1 MWYETTVNV
10 KFQGEVI
17 NFKLTNYV
25 GFVNLSFRR
34 WFNSLWIRIS
44 FTKNAICN
52 IHHFS
57 KKKKNST
64 HSCKNL
70 QKIKAIKRIEY
81 CNIEWLSMALLDSE
95 RRLSW
100 ESVPNKRRLLNL
112 PKMQSV
118 LVSPKDS
125 LAYLSR
131 RDKPA
136 QQVLSVMMR
145 ALKKT
150 LRTFISWKN
159 KWKKEIYKRSGGC

>member
-1 MWYETTVNV
+1 MSASWICRFVDGLTPCESEFRLRKMLFATFII
-10 KFQGEVI
+10 FQ
-17 NFKLTNYV
+17 
-25 GFVNLSFRR
+25 
-34 WFNSLWIRIS
+34 
-44 FTKNAICN
+44 
-52 IHHFS
+52 

-136 QQVLSVMMR
+136 QRVLSVMMR